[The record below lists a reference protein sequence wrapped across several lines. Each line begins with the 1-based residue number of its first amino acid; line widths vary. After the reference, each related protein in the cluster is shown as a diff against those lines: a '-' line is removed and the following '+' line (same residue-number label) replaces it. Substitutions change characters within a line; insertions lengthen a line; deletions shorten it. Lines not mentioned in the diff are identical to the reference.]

1 MGEKEIMSIYQFQTR
16 CEYIHVRLS
25 STPVSATAPALPYQ
39 LASMQESG
47 SLKLIYRHNF
57 FLGATILIFVMGL
70 SGCMSNDKPVAGD
83 PFYAP
88 TISASQAMPQR
99 TSGSLYQDS
108 YGLTLFGDRKAHF
121 VGDVITV
128 TLSEKTVSTKSSK
141 VDVSKDNSTNFNSG
155 ADTLLGS
162 NPTFKGLSLATNI
175 AQKRKFAGDAGA
187 DQSNSLQGNITVTV
201 AEILPNGNLV
211 VRGEKWMTLNSGD
224 EFIRIS
230 GIVRPDDVAPDNTVV
245 STRLANAKISYSGK
259 GTLADSQSMGW
270 LSRFFNG
277 DLWPF

>member
-1 MGEKEIMSIYQFQTR
+1 MCLKFMCLRLVCNPCKSVALNTFVR
-16 CEYIHVRLS
+16 RLS
-25 STPVSATAPALPYQ
+25 A
-39 LASMQESG
+39 ASLSVCMLS
-47 SLKLIYRHNF
+47 
-57 FLGATILIFVMGL
+57 IFML
-70 SGCMSNDKPVAGD
+70 SSCMFNDKPQAGD
-83 PFYAP
+83 PYYAP
-88 TISASQAMPQR
+88 TISAAQAMPQR
-99 TSGSLYQDS
+99 TDGSLYQDS

-121 VGDVITV
+121 VGDIITI

-141 VDVSKDNSTNFNSG
+141 VDVTKNNSTDFNGG
-155 ADTLLGS
+155 ADTLLGT
-162 NPTFKGLSLATNI
+162 NPSLKGLTLSTSI

-270 LSRFFNG
+270 VSRFFNSG
-277 DLWPF
+277 LWPF

>member
-1 MGEKEIMSIYQFQTR
+1 MILRIWFTALNKTAIT
-16 CEYIHVRLS
+16 L
-25 STPVSATAPALPYQ
+25 VSLAL
-39 LASMQESG
+39 L
-47 SLKLIYRHNF
+47 N
-57 FLGATILIFVMGL
+57 
-70 SGCMSNDKPVAGD
+70 GCMSNDKPNAGD
-83 PFYAP
+83 PYYAP
-88 TISASQAMPQR
+88 TASAAQASPQR
-99 TSGSLYQDS
+99 TEGSLYQDS

-128 TLSEKTVSTKSSK
+128 TLSERTVSTKSSK
-141 VDVSKDNSTNFNSG
+141 VNVTKDNSTVFNAG
-155 ADTLLGS
+155 PGTLLGT
-162 NPTFKGLSLATNI
+162 NPTLKGLNLGTNVE
-175 AQKRKFAGDAGA
+175 QKRQFDGDAGA

-201 AEILPNGNLV
+201 AEILPNGNLM

-270 LSRFFNG
+270 LSRFFNSG
-277 DLWPF
+277 LWPF